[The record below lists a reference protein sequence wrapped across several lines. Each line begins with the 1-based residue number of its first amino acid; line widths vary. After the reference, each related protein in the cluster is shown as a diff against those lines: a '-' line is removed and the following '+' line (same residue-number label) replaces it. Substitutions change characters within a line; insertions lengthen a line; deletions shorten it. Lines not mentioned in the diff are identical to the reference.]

1 MNTNQS
7 FPADTT
13 LMRAVA
19 AGETVESVAERAEKV
34 IEARGVTSIELM
46 YILIAHELTRPRVV
60 VRTMSESVAVKEA
73 LN

>member
-7 FPADTT
+7 FPADTA

-19 AGETVESVAERAEKV
+19 AGETVKSVTERAEKV
-34 IEARGVTSIELM
+34 IEERGVTSIELM